1 MGWWQEQVEAPKGF
15 IMEDVIF
22 LIFGGWLDLTENER
36 FLRKLF
42 KIRNDQHYN
51 TKLFCSQKVFPKPTI
66 CLIKHKIESE
76 NQIFGSRL
84 LNRNMT
90 TSIIKPL
97 PRKKMAFIMNEN
109 EFWLFQ
115 NQGQN
120 AIERK
125 KGKMCNHMHFA
136 QRPMLFCVFL
146 YFFSVEVG
154 KCLTTIELKTT

>member
-1 MGWWQEQVEAPKGF
+1 M
-15 IMEDVIF
+15 
-22 LIFGGWLDLTENER
+22 TENER
-36 FLRKLF
+36 FLRKRF

-97 PRKKMAFIMNEN
+97 YNTEEGRGRKFKV
-109 EFWLFQ
+109 
-115 NQGQN
+115 
-120 AIERK
+120 K
-125 KGKMCNHMHFA
+125 KLSPLHAGKA
-136 QRPMLFCVFL
+136 K
-146 YFFSVEVG
+146 SGG
-154 KCLTTIELKTT
+154 KKCKKRGKTKEE

>member
-1 MGWWQEQVEAPKGF
+1 
-15 IMEDVIF
+15 MEVVIF

-42 KIRNDQHYN
+42 KIKNDQHYN

-97 PRKKMAFIMNEN
+97 EAPKEWMLYLTAGVIYFTEHAYIPI
-109 EFWLFQ
+109 WYLL
-115 NQGQN
+115 
-120 AIERK
+120 AINYDMPSGATECA
-125 KGKMCNHMHFA
+125 GKN
-136 QRPMLFCVFL
+136 RW
-146 YFFSVEVG
+146 
-154 KCLTTIELKTT
+154 

>member
-1 MGWWQEQVEAPKGF
+1 
-15 IMEDVIF
+15 MEDVIF

-97 PRKKMAFIMNEN
+97 EFRNLHRAHPHIIVEKPEIHSHWNVFSSNLLFSNFFSRIIDFTEFLRKKFESK
-109 EFWLFQ
+109 F
-115 NQGQN
+115 
-120 AIERK
+120 
-125 KGKMCNHMHFA
+125 
-136 QRPMLFCVFL
+136 P
-146 YFFSVEVG
+146 
-154 KCLTTIELKTT
+154 

>member
-1 MGWWQEQVEAPKGF
+1 MENISDIWWFIHDIQTVINIPDKGF
-15 IMEDVIF
+15 IIEDVIF

-97 PRKKMAFIMNEN
+97 
-109 EFWLFQ
+109 
-115 NQGQN
+115 
-120 AIERK
+120 
-125 KGKMCNHMHFA
+125 
-136 QRPMLFCVFL
+136 
-146 YFFSVEVG
+146 VG
-154 KCLTTIELKTT
+154 PPY

>member
-1 MGWWQEQVEAPKGF
+1 MNFSWDEFSMMTISLQKKLLMIIIKYWTIFSTKGF

-36 FLRKLF
+36 FFRKLF

-51 TKLFCSQKVFPKPTI
+51 TKLFCSQKVFPKLTI

-97 PRKKMAFIMNEN
+97 EKFANIGLKWLQFI
-109 EFWLFQ
+109 
-115 NQGQN
+115 G
-120 AIERK
+120 
-125 KGKMCNHMHFA
+125 
-136 QRPMLFCVFL
+136 
-146 YFFSVEVG
+146 
-154 KCLTTIELKTT
+154 TIMVSKTS

>member
-1 MGWWQEQVEAPKGF
+1 M
-15 IMEDVIF
+15 
-22 LIFGGWLDLTENER
+22 TENER
-36 FLRKLF
+36 FLRKRF

-97 PRKKMAFIMNEN
+97 EFLKKRGLFFVNCNDDVLDLIKEKFNLWKECRERSVINGRKILISCTFYTTAG
-109 EFWLFQ
+109 LLRL
-115 NQGQN
+115 GSS
-120 AIERK
+120 
-125 KGKMCNHMHFA
+125 
-136 QRPMLFCVFL
+136 RPF
-146 YFFSVEVG
+146 G
-154 KCLTTIELKTT
+154 

>member
-1 MGWWQEQVEAPKGF
+1 
-15 IMEDVIF
+15 MEDVIF

-97 PRKKMAFIMNEN
+97 DIPKYGNTVYLKVACLFAVKSCVESVRK
-109 EFWLFQ
+109 LF
-115 NQGQN
+115 
-120 AIERK
+120 
-125 KGKMCNHMHFA
+125 
-136 QRPMLFCVFL
+136 
-146 YFFSVEVG
+146 
-154 KCLTTIELKTT
+154 

>member
-1 MGWWQEQVEAPKGF
+1 
-15 IMEDVIF
+15 MEDVIF
-22 LIFGGWLDLTENER
+22 LIFGSRSDLTENER

-97 PRKKMAFIMNEN
+97 LTFEFTSQSHRWSSLHSSFEFRPKKSTTKT
-109 EFWLFQ
+109 LF
-115 NQGQN
+115 NSTLN
-120 AIERK
+120 SIS
-125 KGKMCNHMHFA
+125 
-136 QRPMLFCVFL
+136 L
-146 YFFSVEVG
+146 
-154 KCLTTIELKTT
+154 

>member
-1 MGWWQEQVEAPKGF
+1 MVKQSSFLSLPHPLTKTLTLTFFKIDSVVRHTGTTLHLEKRTNKGF

-90 TSIIKPL
+90 TTSIIKPL
-97 PRKKMAFIMNEN
+97 TLFLRKNVFI
-109 EFWLFQ
+109 F
-115 NQGQN
+115 
-120 AIERK
+120 IV
-125 KGKMCNHMHFA
+125 A
-136 QRPMLFCVFL
+136 Q
-146 YFFSVEVG
+146 
-154 KCLTTIELKTT
+154 KCL

>member
-1 MGWWQEQVEAPKGF
+1 MYTSCSHTACIIIVINTGFIHTFSTISKLFSKGF

-97 PRKKMAFIMNEN
+97 LMTRFFLSHLSLFDLSLELTLLFSSRYMNSN
-109 EFWLFQ
+109 LW
-115 NQGQN
+115 
-120 AIERK
+120 
-125 KGKMCNHMHFA
+125 
-136 QRPMLFCVFL
+136 
-146 YFFSVEVG
+146 
-154 KCLTTIELKTT
+154 